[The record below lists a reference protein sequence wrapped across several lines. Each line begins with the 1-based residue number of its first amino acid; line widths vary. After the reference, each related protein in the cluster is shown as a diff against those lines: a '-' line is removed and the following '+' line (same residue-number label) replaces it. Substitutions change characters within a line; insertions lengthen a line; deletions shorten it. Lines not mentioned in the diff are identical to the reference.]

1 MCTLQHTLCW
11 TWKGLKWKQASLTLS
26 PLPLCPRNSAF
37 AICVRA
43 AHHYPNTNLNFV
55 YVPVNIGGSRP
66 LRLGNLA
73 AASALASPPVFSPTS
88 VLPPR
93 NPWNQMWQH
102 HDSFVQQNT
111 MNHHLAANMSVPRI
125 VVPTHSMVPMF
136 PSPDSASKLWLFSIC
151 KNFFE
156 FNRGPLWTFSVPFF
170 TPWRAL

>member
-1 MCTLQHTLCW
+1 VYIATHSLLNLEGPQVKASIPDTFTIATLPEEFSVRNLR
-11 TWKGLKWKQASLTLS
+11 KGATSLA
-26 PLPLCPRNSAF
+26 NKNQ
-37 AICVRA
+37 I
-43 AHHYPNTNLNFV
+43 NFV
-55 YVPVNIGGSRP
+55 HASVNIGGSRP

-111 MNHHLAANMSVPRI
+111 MNHHLASNMSVPRI

-136 PSPDSASKLWLFSIC
+136 PSPDSASKL
-151 KNFFE
+151 
-156 FNRGPLWTFSVPFF
+156 
-170 TPWRAL
+170 